1 MCSSTKL
8 QSFSSKAPH
17 AFPNTLLAST
27 AHLSCQPQPGFSV
40 YGSAWALT
48 AQGRLMAQGRLTEEL
63 PQAQTLSVQGFKA
76 DSFIAITWLHQLW
89 ALAAQ
94 EGWVWWGRRG
104 ARKEPPGSWWQ
115 FKTTARSRGDRCAGQ
130 GRHPKLLSFLPLGKG
145 SCNPQP
151 EKADRGASV
160 EFSKLIHTGGQK
172 RPKPDQWV
180 TGMTPEEHVPPPKPL
195 PLLRANQLCST
206 AVLPTPYRV

>member
-63 PQAQTLSVQGFKA
+63 PQAQTLSFQGFKA

-130 GRHPKLLSFLPLGKG
+130 RETPQAAQFPATGEGKLQSAARESRQG
-145 SCNPQP
+145 S
-151 EKADRGASV
+151 
-160 EFSKLIHTGGQK
+160 
-172 RPKPDQWV
+172 
-180 TGMTPEEHVPPPKPL
+180 
-195 PLLRANQLCST
+195 LC
-206 AVLPTPYRV
+206 RVF

>member
-8 QSFSSKAPH
+8 QSFYSKAPH

-27 AHLSCQPQPGFSV
+27 AHLSCQPQPGFFV

-63 PQAQTLSVQGFKA
+63 PQAETLSVQGFKA

-94 EGWVWWGRRG
+94 EGWVWWRRR
-104 ARKEPPGSWWQ
+104 ARKEPCSTSGQLVAVQNHSHEQGWQ
-115 FKTTARSRGDRCAGQ
+115 MCWARETPQAAQLPATGEG
-130 GRHPKLLSFLPLGKG
+130 KLVQKG
-145 SCNPQP
+145 CCNLQP
-151 EKADRGASV
+151 EKADGS
-160 EFSKLIHTGGQK
+160 
-172 RPKPDQWV
+172 
-180 TGMTPEEHVPPPKPL
+180 
-195 PLLRANQLCST
+195 LC
-206 AVLPTPYRV
+206 RVF